1 MGRSKQG
8 IAEWRV
14 LGLGVSQQRRMGRT
28 AAVGWTERPQSCRQ
42 PACPRARPSGRTNGW
57 FTMFYT
63 LLPYKSFPTSGAF
76 ANVSYQHLKASQGH
90 TRSAAGGNKHHL
102 GICGLLPD
110 NHKVLSEAW
119 AMENTSSSYGLSCL
133 PPGPT
138 ARQLVGAALA
148 LMVRRWRGDLLPHFK
163 KGTKRLVP
171 VSLQPVASAG
181 EAQDHPGNA
190 SHLACEHELQPH
202 PSGKSHSLTVG
213 KT

>member
-28 AAVGWTERPQSCRQ
+28 AAVGRTERPQSCRQ

-63 LLPYKSFPTSGAF
+63 LLPYKSFPKSGAF

-119 AMENTSSSYGLSCL
+119 AMENTLSSYGLSCL

-148 LMVRRWRGDLLPHFK
+148 LMVRR
-163 KGTKRLVP
+163 
-171 VSLQPVASAG
+171 
-181 EAQDHPGNA
+181 
-190 SHLACEHELQPH
+190 
-202 PSGKSHSLTVG
+202 
-213 KT
+213 